1 VMVRTMRPLCPGAAT
16 TRQLHLLQRAGLLSS
31 RRSDIDRRRVVY
43 YIEPERLGQITAWQ
57 AGTEVGRDLS
67 PAWGD

>member
-1 VMVRTMRPLCPGAAT
+1 
-16 TRQLHLLQRAGLLSS
+16 LLSS